1 MYEFTQYII
10 KNHALLSYLFH
21 FDFSSL
27 YDVSA
32 HGLYYLLSFV
42 SALCFHPYK
51 EHIVSDIQVSK
62 KLEDQILTVMNTMI
76 ERKLVIS
83 SPNLT
88 TIRSLV
94 NRVLRLQS
102 CLYTEREN
110 YFFYILGNN

>member
-1 MYEFTQYII
+1 M
-10 KNHALLSYLFH
+10 NSLLSYLFH

-27 YDVSA
+27 YDVST
-32 HGLYYLLSFV
+32 HGLHYRLSFV

-83 SPNLT
+83 SRNLT
-88 TIRSLV
+88 TIQSLV
-94 NRVLRLQS
+94 NKVFKTTELSIHGIEKITSFTYWATIKKVL
-102 CLYTEREN
+102 
-110 YFFYILGNN
+110 I

>member
-1 MYEFTQYII
+1 M
-10 KNHALLSYLFH
+10 NSLLSYLFH

-27 YDVSA
+27 YDAST
-32 HGLYYLLSFV
+32 HGLHYGLSFV

-83 SPNLT
+83 SRNLT
-88 TIRSLV
+88 TIQSLV
-94 NRVLRLQS
+94 NKVLRLQS
-102 CLYTEREN
+102 CLYTELRRLLLLHIGQQLKR
-110 YFFYILGNN
+110 F